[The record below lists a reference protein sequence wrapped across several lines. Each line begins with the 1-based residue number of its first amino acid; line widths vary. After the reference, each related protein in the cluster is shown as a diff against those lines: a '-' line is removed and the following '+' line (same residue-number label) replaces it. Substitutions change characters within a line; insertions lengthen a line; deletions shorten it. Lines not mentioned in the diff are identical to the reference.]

1 VTTLSER
8 EYRPIRDYALIG
20 DAHSAALVAS
30 DGSVDWLCWPRFD
43 SPAVFCRLLD
53 KDRGGWF
60 RVGPAGRSASTRSYV
75 EGTNILA
82 TVFSTDRGR
91 FRLTDLMPVERLNRS
106 HEGEDIASHY
116 RIIRLVEGLSG
127 EAEVE
132 INFRPTFDYARA
144 ETAFDFHDGGAVA
157 RHGRE
162 ALALACPAAFREDPS
177 GGVTARLNVA
187 AGRRVWITLTYSEAD
202 DPAARPESKFDADG
216 ELEQT
221 LEYWREWS
229 EKTCTYSGPYAQLVR
244 RSALA
249 LKLLTYEPTGAIVAA
264 PTTSLPEELGGV
276 RNWDYRFTWLRD
288 SSLILYAL
296 QLVGY
301 HEEATDFFE
310 WLDRLCIPC
319 GNELQI
325 MYRIDGGSDLPEV
338 TLDHLEGYR
347 GSRPVRVGNA
357 AFGQKQ
363 LDIYGEVIDAAYL
376 YHERMRRP
384 VRPELWDTLRY
395 MADQAAARWREPDHG
410 IWEVRGG
417 LRHFLYS
424 KLLCWVALDRITR
437 MAARGGLPGD
447 AANWERTREEIRRAI
462 LTEGYDEKIG
472 AFTQAFGSQALDA
485 CALVIPQVGFLPPTD
500 RRVVST
506 VRRVQEQLTSHG
518 LVYRYLADDG
528 LPGGEA
534 TFTLCS
540 FWLVDCLAEA
550 GRLDEARE
558 LFERIAGY
566 ANDLGLLAEEIDPV
580 SGELLGNYPQG
591 FTHLGLIRSALHI
604 AKAEALGP
612 EERAENPA
620 ERAGRMEGAGQ
631 VPHAPEGRRYW
642 ER

>member
-1 VTTLSER
+1 MR
-8 EYRPIRDYALIG
+8 EGYRPIRDYALIG
-20 DAHSAALVAS
+20 DAHTAALVSS
-30 DGSVDWLCWPRFD
+30 DGSIDWLCWPRFD
-43 SPAVFCRLLD
+43 GPAVFCRLLD
-53 KDRGGWF
+53 KDKGGYF
-60 RVGPAGRSASTRSYV
+60 RVGPAGRRAASTRAYV
-75 EGTNILA
+75 EGTNVLT

-91 FRLTDLMPVERLNRS
+91 FRLTDLMPVERLNVS

-116 RIIRLVEGLSG
+116 RVIRLIEGLSG

-132 INFRPTFDYARA
+132 VCFRPTFDYARA
-144 ETAFDFHDGGAVA
+144 RAAFDFFDGGVVA
-157 RHGRE
+157 RNADETLR
-162 ALALACPAAFREDPS
+162 LACPAKFSESPA
-177 GGVTARLNVA
+177 GGVTARFTVS
-187 AGRRVWITLTYSEAD
+187 AGQRLWVTLTYFAGRGEAGD
-202 DPAARPESKFDADG
+202 GGPDYDPDVER
-216 ELEQT
+216 EQT
-221 LEYWREWS
+221 LDYWREWS
-229 EKTCTYSGPYAQLVR
+229 FKTCTYSGPYAKLVR

-249 LKLLTYEPTGAIVAA
+249 LKLLTYEPTGALVAA

-276 RNWDYRFTWLRD
+276 RNWDYRYTWLRD
-288 SSLILYAL
+288 SSLIIYAL
-296 QLVGY
+296 QLIGY
-301 HEEATDFFE
+301 HEEATDFFQ

-325 MYRIDGGSDLPEV
+325 MYRIDGSSDLPEV
-338 TLDHLEGYR
+338 TLEHLEGYR

-376 YHERMRRP
+376 YHERTRQS

-395 MADQAAARWREPDHG
+395 MADQAVARWREPDQG

-417 LRHFLYS
+417 PRHFLYS

-437 MAARGGLPGD
+437 LASRDRLPGD
-447 AANWERTREEIRRAI
+447 ADVWASARDEIRSAI
-462 LTEGYDEKIG
+462 LTEGYDQRLG
-472 AFTQAFGSQALDA
+472 AFTQAFGDEALDA
-485 CALVIPQVGFLPPTD
+485 CALVIPQFGFLPPTD
-500 RRVVST
+500 PRVVST
-506 VRRVQEQLTSHG
+506 VKRIQERLTSHG
-518 LVYRYLADDG
+518 LVYRYLSDDG

-540 FWLVDCLAEA
+540 YWLVDCLAEA
-550 GRLDEARE
+550 GRVDEARE
-558 LFERIAGY
+558 LFERIAAY

-612 EERAENPA
+612 EEKAETPA

-631 VPHAPEGRRYW
+631 VPDPSKARRRGEG
-642 ER
+642 